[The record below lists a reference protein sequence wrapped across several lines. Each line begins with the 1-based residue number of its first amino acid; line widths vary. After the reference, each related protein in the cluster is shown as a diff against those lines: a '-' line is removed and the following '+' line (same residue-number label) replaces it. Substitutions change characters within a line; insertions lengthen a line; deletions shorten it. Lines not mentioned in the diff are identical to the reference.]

1 MNSSA
6 LASEFLL
13 RGTRTLKE
21 ATEAYNE
28 GDLYYT
34 LVRLDETLNNLASV
48 ILSLYGVYSVDGDSV
63 NALSYLEETRD
74 LDSSLKSLIKEIQD
88 LDRQLSIT
96 NFIDESSLKSPS
108 VVVRN
113 AEVKTTLDRITKI
126 FDKVQEVFDEF
137 HS

>member
-1 MNSSA
+1 MNTSE

-48 ILSLYGVYSVDGDSV
+48 VLSLYGIYAVDGDSV
-63 NALSYLEETRD
+63 SALSYLDETRE
-74 LDSSLKSLIKEIQD
+74 LDSSLKSLIKDVQD
-88 LDRQLSIT
+88 LDKQLDVT
-96 NFIDESSLKSPS
+96 NFVDESSLKSPS

-113 AEVKTTLDRITKI
+113 AEVKAVLDRVTKI

>member
-48 ILSLYGVYSVDGDSV
+48 ILSLYGIYSVDGDSV
-63 NALSYLEETRD
+63 GALSYLDETRE
-74 LDSSLKSLIKEIQD
+74 LDSSLKSIIKDIQD
-88 LDRQLSIT
+88 LDRQLDVT

-108 VVVRN
+108 VTVRN
-113 AEVKTTLDRITKI
+113 AEVKAVLDRVTKI
-126 FDKVQEVFDEF
+126 FDKVQEVFDDF